1 MNQMKKINMSAL
13 DVQISGD
20 HYKSMKIQ
28 PVEFIT
34 ANNIP
39 FLEGNVIKYV
49 CRHMSK
55 NGLSDIDKAIHYLE
69 LIKELRYNEE
79 LKKWN
84 QIHSISMISKE
95 EITEKSFDDLKIILD
110 EKLNIFFI
118 ENGEFYKIREIL
130 KDVMS

>member
-20 HYKSMKIQ
+20 HYKCMKIQ

-39 FLEGNVIKYV
+39 FLEGSVIKYV

-79 LKKWN
+79 LKK
-84 QIHSISMISKE
+84 
-95 EITEKSFDDLKIILD
+95 
-110 EKLNIFFI
+110 
-118 ENGEFYKIREIL
+118 
-130 KDVMS
+130 

>member
-20 HYKSMKIQ
+20 HYTNMKIQ

-34 ANNIP
+34 ANDIP

-55 NGLSDIDKAIHYLE
+55 NGLSDINKAIHYLE

-79 LKKWN
+79 LKK
-84 QIHSISMISKE
+84 Q
-95 EITEKSFDDLKIILD
+95 
-110 EKLNIFFI
+110 
-118 ENGEFYKIREIL
+118 
-130 KDVMS
+130 

>member
-13 DVQISGD
+13 DIQISGD
-20 HYKSMKIQ
+20 HYKNMKIQ

-34 ANNIP
+34 ANDIP

-55 NGLSDIDKAIHYLE
+55 NCLSDINKAIHYLE

-79 LKKWN
+79 LKK
-84 QIHSISMISKE
+84 
-95 EITEKSFDDLKIILD
+95 
-110 EKLNIFFI
+110 
-118 ENGEFYKIREIL
+118 
-130 KDVMS
+130 

>member
-1 MNQMKKINMSAL
+1 MSAL

-20 HYKSMKIQ
+20 HYKCMKIQ

-55 NGLSDIDKAIHYLE
+55 NGLSDIDKAIHCANKVACINKGLCFYGSSLE
-69 LIKELRYNEE
+69 
-79 LKKWN
+79 
-84 QIHSISMISKE
+84 
-95 EITEKSFDDLKIILD
+95 FDATHAGARHLWYYT
-110 EKLNIFFI
+110 
-118 ENGEFYKIREIL
+118 G
-130 KDVMS
+130 

>member
-20 HYKSMKIQ
+20 HYKNMKIQ

-49 CRHMSK
+49 SRHASK
-55 NGLSDIDKAIHYLE
+55 NGLADIEKAIHYLE
-69 LIKELRYNEE
+69 LIKELRY
-79 LKKWN
+79 KD
-84 QIHSISMISKE
+84 Q
-95 EITEKSFDDLKIILD
+95 
-110 EKLNIFFI
+110 
-118 ENGEFYKIREIL
+118 L
-130 KDVMS
+130 KDK

>member
-20 HYKSMKIQ
+20 HYKCMKIQ

-49 CRHMSK
+49 CRHTSK

-79 LKKWN
+79 LKK
-84 QIHSISMISKE
+84 
-95 EITEKSFDDLKIILD
+95 
-110 EKLNIFFI
+110 
-118 ENGEFYKIREIL
+118 
-130 KDVMS
+130 